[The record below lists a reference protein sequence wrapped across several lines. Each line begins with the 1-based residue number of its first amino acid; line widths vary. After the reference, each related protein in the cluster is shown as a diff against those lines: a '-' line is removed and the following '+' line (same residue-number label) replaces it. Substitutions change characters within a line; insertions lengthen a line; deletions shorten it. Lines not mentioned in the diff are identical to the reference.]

1 MPLGQIVIAHNE
13 LRRGRLRVRP
23 DVRLQ
28 GPERRVRVGLGIRT
42 DQGRPVPA
50 GPDRQDRV
58 EWRRGLIVLALGEQ
72 PQCKEL
78 VNVRIVGHLA
88 ERLLSELDG
97 QGVVALLEGVAGLVE
112 VRGGLGGHGAA
123 GAAAVV

>member
-1 MPLGQIVIAHNE
+1 M
-13 LRRGRLRVRP
+13 RRGRLRVRP

-28 GPERRVRVGLGIRT
+28 SPELLRVRVGLGIRT
-42 DQGRPVPA
+42 DQGGPVPA

-72 PQCKEL
+72 PQRQEL

-112 VRGGLGGHGAA
+112 GPRWPVEATGAA
-123 GAAAVV
+123 GAAAVVLIGWE